1 MKTEYSNKLIAE
13 FMGYV
18 PKEAPANKEYQHN
31 LASISQAVWDRIIME
46 NPGNCTDYFD
56 LSLAE
61 YHTSWNWLM
70 PVVENIEALDGSY
83 VIEIFAR
90 ACIIS
95 YMVNHNWPED
105 KGIVAHFNASNTNSK
120 LEATYQAVVQFIQW
134 YNQNH

>member
-1 MKTEYSNKLIAE
+1 MKTEDSNKLIAE
-13 FMGYV
+13 FDGV
-18 PKEAPANKEYQHN
+18 KLTDRNGE
-31 LASISQAVWDRIIME
+31 SAVFMIEGSHI
-46 NPGNCTDYFD
+46 
-56 LSLAE
+56 AE
-61 YHTSWNWLM
+61 YFRCTKYNTYHEDWNMLM
-70 PVVENIEALDGSY
+70 PVVEKIEALDGLY
-83 VIEIFAR
+83 IVEIFAR